1 MNPDAQD
8 VIAQTRKVVVFQ
20 LGVAAVAAAGAFWI
34 NGVNAAQGTLF
45 GVLTSMVSALSLSW
59 GVVIASRRAVENRNR
74 GMLILY
80 VGAVQRFL
88 LVLAMFGLGVGV
100 LKLNPLFMVIGFGLA
115 QFAFLAIA
123 RGAQPKT

>member
-20 LGVAAVAAAGAFWI
+20 LGVAIIAAAGAFWI
-34 NGVNAAQGTLF
+34 NGVNAVQGTLF
-45 GVLTSMVSALSLSW
+45 GVLTSMVSALLLSW